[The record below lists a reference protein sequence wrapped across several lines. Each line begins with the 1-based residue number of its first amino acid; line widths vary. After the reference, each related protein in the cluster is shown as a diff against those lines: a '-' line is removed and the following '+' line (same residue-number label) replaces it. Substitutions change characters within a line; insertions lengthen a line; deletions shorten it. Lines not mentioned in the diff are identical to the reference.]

1 MIPNA
6 PVPSPVPTDVAPAST
21 APDRTAHSPL
31 LASLIARHGY
41 ALVDAET
48 LDAVAGVHP
57 LSMVL
62 LAGDWWR
69 LAESD
74 DLAVIVPELDK
85 ALDGQVAVLVATREA
100 ERALQRRFRFTSFPA
115 LVFLR
120 EGAYLG
126 AMEGVRDWADYLVE
140 LPEILCREP
149 EAPPPFRM
157 PAGCA
162 TPAGEA

>member
-1 MIPNA
+1 
-6 PVPSPVPTDVAPAST
+6 
-21 APDRTAHSPL
+21 
-31 LASLIARHGY
+31 
-41 ALVDAET
+41 
-48 LDAVAGVHP
+48 
-57 LSMVL
+57 
-62 LAGDWWR
+62 
-69 LAESD
+69 
-74 DLAVIVPELDK
+74 
-85 ALDGQVAVLVATREA
+85 
-100 ERALQRRFRFTSFPA
+100 
-115 LVFLR
+115 VFLR